1 MLNKSRTTQQ
11 FLTLLISVTL
21 IFAMGCASTT
31 KQQEGAVIGTVI
43 GGVLGA
49 ELGND
54 KRSSGRKN
62 VSILAGAL
70 IGGLIGSSI
79 GQYMDDVD
87 RMKTGRA
94 LENSPTG
101 VSSSWVNPDTSNRYI
116 VTPTKTY
123 EQDVGPCREYTMQ
136 AIIGGKQETVYGTA
150 CRQADGSWK
159 TQ

>member
-1 MLNKSRTTQQ
+1 MLAKTKKTHQLLSV
-11 FLTLLISVTL
+11 LISTAL
-21 IFAMGCASTT
+21 MFAMGCASTT

-54 KRSSGRKN
+54 KRSRGRKN
-62 VSILAGAL
+62 VSILAGAI

-87 RMKTGRA
+87 IMKTGRA
-94 LENSPTG
+94 LETNPTG
-101 VSSSWVNPDTSNRYI
+101 VSSSWVNPDTSNRYTL
-116 VTPTKTY
+116 TPTKTY

-136 AIIGGKQETVYGTA
+136 ANISGQEETVYGTA
-150 CRQADGSWK
+150 CRQADGSWEAM
-159 TQ
+159 